1 MQNITIENY
10 AQKIEVSRQ
19 AILYRINNKID
30 LPGVKKIEKVGKAYI
45 LEFNEKTNLEEAK
58 KNFKKI

>member
-1 MQNITIENY
+1 MQNITIEDY